1 MNKGS
6 STVNATLEKARTA
19 FQNQIARSENA
30 DARVNWARS
39 YVIQRKFNEAEEVLQ
54 QGLQELPENDELA
67 EARAEVRVNV
77 AREILRTK
85 GASNYAAGLQ
95 LIEALKIFPG
105 KMDAIRFLASL
116 PAGSI
121 VVTPKQIEGALEHW
135 KREISEQPE
144 DVEPH
149 EMYCQLLEICGEHE
163 TAIQTLTPVVEKHS
177 SLRQFLARAY
187 LRNNQQ
193 DKADRI
199 YDVLIEETHDDESL
213 NEAQAAYRIALL
225 QWEATRYDDA
235 ISTLE
240 KTHPEVDGKVQT
252 AIADQLGRLLVLR
265 SRQFLMQEEDEST
278 VALEL
283 AVKAMDVLEN
293 DRIAIYQLSAISC
306 SSKSAAEESE
316 KKLIRLLAEGTYN
329 WDVFYTLGEHALVSK
344 QYSKA
349 QRNLEAAND
358 ISKTDKEARIQILNN
373 LALAILR
380 GEDPD
385 LDRCLNLINEVMD
398 LLPEQKHPDAYS
410 TRAEIYIKLRRFKE
424 ADRDLQKALP
434 QRPNSQKVHELL
446 IVVKDELGE
455 TALAD
460 EHRHI
465 LTELQSA
472 EEASGQGDE

>member
-1 MNKGS
+1 MS
-6 STVNATLEKARTA
+6 
-19 FQNQIARSENA
+19 
-30 DARVNWARS
+30 
-39 YVIQRKFNEAEEVLQ
+39 QRLHLNL
-54 QGLQELPENDELA
+54 L
-67 EARAEVRVNV
+67 
-77 AREILRTK
+77 LRPWTC
-85 GASNYAAGLQ
+85 
-95 LIEALKIFPG
+95 
-105 KMDAIRFLASL
+105 
-116 PAGSI
+116 
-121 VVTPKQIEGALEHW
+121 W
-135 KREISEQPE
+135 
-144 DVEPH
+144 
-149 EMYCQLLEICGEHE
+149 
-163 TAIQTLTPVVEKHS
+163 
-177 SLRQFLARAY
+177 
-187 LRNNQQ
+187 
-193 DKADRI
+193 
-199 YDVLIEETHDDESL
+199 
-213 NEAQAAYRIALL
+213 
-225 QWEATRYDDA
+225 
-235 ISTLE
+235 
-240 KTHPEVDGKVQT
+240 
-252 AIADQLGRLLVLR
+252 
-265 SRQFLMQEEDEST
+265 
-278 VALEL
+278 
-283 AVKAMDVLEN
+283 EN

-358 ISKTDKEARIQILNN
+358 INKTDKEARIQILNN

-410 TRAEIYIKLRRFKE
+410 TRVEIYIKLRRFKE

-455 TALAD
+455 TALAN

-472 EEASGQGDE
+472 DEASGQGDE